1 MQPLISTSRA
11 AALIFIAACLI
22 WLLPEMVGMVGQRA
36 RVSRREAM
44 VRDRGSIIWL
54 IGLQWVGLISCLV
67 FAFRWPGAAIRS
79 DQNLVFA
86 LGIAAILSGVSL
98 RWYAIWTLGSYFTR
112 DIAVRSDQP
121 VVRSG
126 PYFWVR
132 HPAYSGTF
140 LTMLGIG
147 LALTNWAGL
156 AVLLAGVFIGHL
168 PRVLLEEQALRD
180 AIGQPY
186 VDYMRD
192 TSRFIPRVF

>member
-1 MQPLISTSRA
+1 MLR
-11 AALIFIAACLI
+11 
-22 WLLPEMVGMVGQRA
+22 QRA

-44 VRDRGSIIWL
+44 VQDRGSILWL
-54 IGLQWVGLISCLV
+54 IGLQWVGLILA
-67 FAFRWPGAAIRS
+67 FALTFRFTEASIRWH
-79 DQNLVFA
+79 QNVVFA
-86 LGIAAILSGVSL
+86 LGIGAIIMGVSL

-121 VVRSG
+121 VVRAG
-126 PYFWVR
+126 PYRRVR

-156 AVLLAGVFIGHL
+156 AVLLAGVFLGHL
-168 PRVLLEEQALRD
+168 PRVLLEEQALSD
-180 AIGQPY
+180 VIGQPY
-186 VDYMRD
+186 IDYMRQ

>member
-1 MQPLISTSRA
+1 
-11 AALIFIAACLI
+11 
-22 WLLPEMVGMVGQRA
+22 MV
-36 RVSRREAM
+36 
-44 VRDRGSIIWL
+44 WL
-54 IGLQWVGLISCLV
+54 IGLQWVGLILCFV
-67 FAFRWPGAAIRS
+67 FAFQLPEAAIRW
-79 DQNLVFA
+79 QQVIIFA
-86 LGIAAILSGVSL
+86 VGVAAILLGVTL

-126 PYFWVR
+126 PYALVR

-147 LALTNWAGL
+147 LALSNWAGL
-156 AVLLAGVFIGHL
+156 AVLLGGVFLGHL

-180 AIGQPY
+180 TIGRPY
-186 VDYMRD
+186 ADYMRE

>member
-1 MQPLISTSRA
+1 MLPLISTSRA
-11 AALIFIAACLI
+11 AAVIFVVACAI

-36 RVSRREAM
+36 RVSRREAV
-44 VRDRGSIIWL
+44 VRDRGSLVWL
-54 IGLQWVGLISCLV
+54 IGLQWLGLILGFIFALRFLEATVGPHQNIV
-67 FAFRWPGAAIRS
+67 FAA
-79 DQNLVFA
+79 
-86 LGIAAILSGVSL
+86 GIAAILLGVTL

-126 PYFWVR
+126 PYALVR

-147 LALTNWAGL
+147 LALTNWAAL

-168 PRVLLEEQALRD
+168 PRVLLEEEALRD
-180 AIGQPY
+180 TIGQPY
-186 VDYMRD
+186 AQYMRK
-192 TSRFIPRVF
+192 TRRFIPRVF